1 MPSNSLLGAVLAIA
15 SLSTLAAQTGLAA
28 TASADAPVS
37 VQYLI
42 GLENVKSQ
50 SGGKLSVQSDALLF
64 DCHKAQAKVAIS
76 TIDDIL
82 VGSESTQSGGK
93 AGRVFKT
100 AAIAAP
106 YEAGKVLSLFMWTRV
121 DVLTVLYRDEKG
133 GVHGAVFELPQGQA
147 AGIRTQLI
155 AAGAHATAPVDQA
168 QKETKQP

>member
-1 MPSNSLLGAVLAIA
+1 MVAA
-15 SLSTLAAQTGLAA
+15 LSGLAPHTA
-28 TASADAPVS
+28 FAAAASADAPVS

-50 SGGKLSVQSDALLF
+50 SGGKLSVRSDALLF
-64 DCHKAQAKVAIS
+64 DSHKSQAKVAIS
-76 TIDDIL
+76 AIDDIL
-82 VGSESTQSGGK
+82 LGSETTQSGGK

-155 AAGAHATAPVDQA
+155 ASGAHATTAPVEQA
-168 QKETKQP
+168 RKETKQP